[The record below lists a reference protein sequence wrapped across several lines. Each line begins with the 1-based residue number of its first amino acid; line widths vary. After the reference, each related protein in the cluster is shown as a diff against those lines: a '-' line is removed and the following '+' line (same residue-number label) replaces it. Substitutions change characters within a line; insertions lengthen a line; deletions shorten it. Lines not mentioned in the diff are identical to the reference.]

1 MNMMMKVGKP
11 LHSQVSDGFIGSD
24 NVFYVSVPQLTL
36 GLMPEG
42 PFNNRKNIYLNVSQ
56 EKYMPDMNFPPITPE
71 GSALNLAR
79 GVCKMPICKSVSKY
93 FLLSGILGFILFIL
107 VH

>member
-56 EKYMPDMNFPPITPE
+56 DLHLRHQDHWAP
-71 GSALNLAR
+71 GS
-79 GVCKMPICKSVSKY
+79 
-93 FLLSGILGFILFIL
+93 
-107 VH
+107 